1 MLLLNLLS
9 TKSNASNDVTD
20 YGRIQTYLAFAVF
33 PQLLLSDGTRL
44 GPKALRRG
52 RPHTASL
59 LRKGVSA
66 LVERE
71 ISSIR
76 SAGLTCSDGC
86 RAVQPQSL
94 SVHEPGNHP
103 NLESEVP
110 KILGVK
116 GMSHAGRADLEELK
130 ILIER
135 DLKMIFPGADRLAV
149 GICAQSWQADEYTQS
164 AYALYRPGQ

>member
-1 MLLLNLLS
+1 MSEKARDYPSPLSTLLRCLLS
-9 TKSNASNDVTD
+9 TKSN
-20 YGRIQTYLAFAVF
+20 
-33 PQLLLSDGTRL
+33 
-44 GPKALRRG
+44 
-52 RPHTASL
+52 ASL

-116 GMSHAGRADLEELK
+116 GMSHAGRADLEERSEEHTSEL
-130 ILIER
+130 
-135 DLKMIFPGADRLAV
+135 
-149 GICAQSWQADEYTQS
+149 Q
-164 AYALYRPGQ
+164 